1 MQTPDVSVLVSVFR
15 TDAPHHRRCRDWLE
29 TNQITQSMSYSNT
42 GNIAS
47 KQDVG
52 GYAYAQNTCG
62 RVAGPHA
69 VTGAGGVSY
78 CYDANGNQTSS
89 SDGRSLSYSVFD
101 KPLSMSSSG
110 VPGAAGDTVAFSY
123 GTGREMVR
131 RVDGNGS
138 QVTRFVGGI
147 EVLVNE
153 NATRRQV
160 AGTIVKKQ
168 GNTRTLHY
176 VFNDHLGSIS
186 AIVDANGNVTQR
198 QSFDAHGA
206 RRAAPSWES
215 WSLAQRFN
223 FDTSLTR
230 QSFTGHESVDRVG
243 LIHFGGRLYD
253 PRLGRFIQADP
264 LVEDANLA
272 NGLNRYSYVLN
283 NPLSLTD
290 PSGYLSWSEAR
301 PAVAIIINAVMQNW
315 VGVYGFAAQVALGA
329 ATGAIGGGSRG
340 AVQGAFGAG
349 LFYGIG
355 SAFQDAAS
363 LNNMSA
369 SNGNFAGAFGTNLT
383 GAQFAAKVA
392 LHGLAGGVMSEIGGG
407 KFGHGFLAAGG
418 TQLASA
424 RIDLIGG
431 GTRAYIANRIVAA
444 AVVGGAIAEVT
455 GGKFANGAV
464 TGAFSRA
471 FNEEGHWTDNGG
483 GAEPH
488 LYAGE
493 ENICTYEQ
501 TSCTQENFM
510 NEYGLKFSAPG
521 QTHSAAN
528 GAINY
533 LLAFGSGG
541 WKYGQ

>member
-1 MQTPDVSVLVSVFR
+1 M
-15 TDAPHHRRCRDWLE
+15 
-29 TNQITQSMSYSNT
+29 
-42 GNIAS
+42 
-47 KQDVG
+47 
-52 GYAYAQNTCG
+52 
-62 RVAGPHA
+62 
-69 VTGAGGVSY
+69 SY

-89 SDGRSLSYSVFD
+89 SDGRGLSYSVFD

-264 LVEDANLA
+264 LVEDGPVGNLQM
-272 NGLNRYSYVLN
+272 GR
-283 NPLSLTD
+283 
-290 PSGYLSWSEAR
+290 
-301 PAVAIIINAVMQNW
+301 
-315 VGVYGFAAQVALGA
+315 
-329 ATGAIGGGSRG
+329 
-340 AVQGAFGAG
+340 
-349 LFYGIG
+349 
-355 SAFQDAAS
+355 
-363 LNNMSA
+363 
-369 SNGNFAGAFGTNLT
+369 
-383 GAQFAAKVA
+383 
-392 LHGLAGGVMSEIGGG
+392 
-407 KFGHGFLAAGG
+407 
-418 TQLASA
+418 
-424 RIDLIGG
+424 
-431 GTRAYIANRIVAA
+431 
-444 AVVGGAIAEVT
+444 
-455 GGKFANGAV
+455 
-464 TGAFSRA
+464 
-471 FNEEGHWTDNGG
+471 
-483 GAEPH
+483 
-488 LYAGE
+488 
-493 ENICTYEQ
+493 
-501 TSCTQENFM
+501 
-510 NEYGLKFSAPG
+510 
-521 QTHSAAN
+521 
-528 GAINY
+528 
-533 LLAFGSGG
+533 
-541 WKYGQ
+541 